1 MPTIGERLTALRKA
15 AGMTQDALAEAS
27 GVPLSTLRKYEQG
40 NRTKVPFTAVSSL
53 AKALGKDCTAFA
65 GCEDVAEALPPPAK
79 KKGKK

>member
-1 MPTIGERLTALRKA
+1 MPTIGEKLTELRKA

-40 NRTKVPFTAVSSL
+40 NRTKVPFTAVAAL
-53 AKALGKDCTAFA
+53 ARALGTDCTAFA
-65 GCEDVAEALPPPAK
+65 ACDDVPEAELPK